1 MTEQSGQFEES
12 MQLAHIE
19 SANCQESRSTGSV
32 ITRETNRSCAGS
44 VGEKQLLEWNVS
56 MKKKERSGEWRT
68 CGTGYFVSFFS
79 FFLRT
84 EKFNGKNLALKN
96 NEKVK
101 NNK

>member
-1 MTEQSGQFEES
+1 

-32 ITRETNRSCAGS
+32 ITRETNRSYAGS

-56 MKKKERSGEWRT
+56 MKKRSREWRT
-68 CGTGYFVSFFS
+68 CGTEVISFPFFS
-79 FFLRT
+79 FFLETNEEIRW
-84 EKFNGKNLALKN
+84 ENYVEN

-101 NNK
+101 NNKEFSLFDKH